1 MKERLNKWIE
11 KHDLRTKYKKYLV
24 IAYIVLV
31 MAPIMLAIGIR
42 DRGVDNLLVK
52 MVATVLLLL
61 LFVVFFVYD
70 YRKKL
75 AQYSKFY
82 DSVSELSKKVKWS
95 GLRIPVLKEP
105 VFEIG
110 RDELMN
116 DLLQKLWQN

>member
-61 LFVVFFVYD
+61 LFVVFFVFD

-75 AQYSKFY
+75 AQDWGVISVFIILIMVT
-82 DSVSELSKKVKWS
+82 DS
-95 GLRIPVLKEP
+95 
-105 VFEIG
+105 
-110 RDELMN
+110 
-116 DLLQKLWQN
+116 